1 MKEEN
6 DGQKSNKKE
15 KINDDENIKERRL
28 RDSGGTRG
36 DGESL
41 RILRP

>member
-15 KINDDENIKERRL
+15 KINDDENIKNKIMK
-28 RDSGGTRG
+28 T
-36 DGESL
+36 
-41 RILRP
+41 III